1 MKRKKVHV
9 IGLLAICIVALLA
22 VDGTIAYPMD
32 ITDPLANHFVASAD
46 GLKAQLDEPEWQAAG
61 ATNLVPGSVIAKDPQ
76 ITNTGGIDEWA
87 AIKVTFCYGPDA
99 VAYGQPLLA
108 EDLAIVLAAV
118 TIDWNTTDWSRFD
131 DSLTGDGDTSLDS
144 ALSQTFYYKTPVK
157 AASTSPLAAADTT
170 IPLFSKVTIKASNT
184 QAQMVEL
191 KTMGG
196 FQIYVEGCVVQY
208 AGIAAMDLSTAK
220 SVFSFVSTPA

>member
-22 VDGTIAYPMD
+22 VDGTIAYPQD
-32 ITDPLANHFVASAD
+32 ITDPLENHLVATAD
-46 GLKAQLDEPEWQAAG
+46 GLKANLDEPAWKAAD
-61 ATNLVPGSVIAKDPQ
+61 AINLVPGSDVAKDPQ
-76 ITNTGGIDEWA
+76 ITNTGDIDEWA

-99 VAYGQPLLA
+99 GASAGKPLLA
-108 EDLAIVLAAV
+108 ADLTKVLAAV
-118 TIDWNTTDWSRFD
+118 TIVWNTTNWSRFD
-131 DSLTGDGDTSLDS
+131 DSLTGDTSLDS

-157 AASTSPLAAADTT
+157 AAATSPPAAADTT
-170 IPLFSKVTIKASNT
+170 IPLFSKVTINASNT

-196 FQIYVEGCVVQY
+196 FRIYVEGSVVQY
-208 AGIAAMDLSTAK
+208 AGIATMDSSTAK
-220 SVFSFVSTPA
+220 SVFAFINTPA

>member
-32 ITDPLANHFVASAD
+32 ITDPLPNHFVATAD
-46 GLKAQLDEPEWQAAG
+46 GLKAQLSEPAWKAAG
-61 ATNLVPGSVIAKDPQ
+61 ATNLVPGSTIAKDPR
-76 ITNTGGIDEWA
+76 ITNTGDIDEWA
-87 AIKVTFCYGPDA
+87 AIKVTFCYGPEA
-99 VAYGQPLLA
+99 GASAGKPLLA
-108 EDLAIVLAAV
+108 ADLAKVLAAV
-118 TIDWNTTDWSRFD
+118 TIDWNTANWSRFD
-131 DSLTGDGDTSLDS
+131 DSLTGDTSLAS

-157 AASTSPLAAADTT
+157 AASTSPPAAADTT
-170 IPLFSKVTIKASNT
+170 NPLFSKITVKASNT

-196 FQIYVEGCVVQY
+196 FRIYVEGSVVQH
-208 AGIAAMDLSTAK
+208 AGIAAMDSSTAK
-220 SVFSFVSTPA
+220 SVFSFSNTPT

>member
-9 IGLLAICIVALLA
+9 IGLLALCIVALLA
-22 VDGTIAYPMD
+22 VDGTIAYPQD
-32 ITDPLANHFVASAD
+32 ITDPLANHFVATAD
-46 GLKAQLDEPEWQAAG
+46 GLKAELHEPAWQADK
-61 ATNLVPGSVIAKDPQ
+61 ATNLVPGSIIAKDPQ
-76 ITNTGGIDEWA
+76 ITNTGDIDVWA
-87 AIKVTFCYGPDA
+87 AAKVTFCYGPDA
-99 VAYGQPLLA
+99 GASAGKPLLA
-108 EDLAIVLAAV
+108 ADLAKVLAAV

-131 DSLTGDGDTSLDS
+131 DSLTGDTSLDS

-157 AASTSPLAAADTT
+157 AASTSPPAPADTT

-196 FQIYVEGCVVQY
+196 FQIYIEGSVVQY
-208 AGIAAMDLSTAK
+208 SGIAAMESSTAR
-220 SVFSFVSTPA
+220 SVFSFINTPA